1 MDMDLTVLERAV
13 LRRLVPRH
21 PSTSGD
27 FSLREEY
34 DSAVGADTSRTM
46 PFPKDWDAFN
56 LAVASLVRRGYMA
69 WGTLQGRASVT
80 EAGEGVWIGVMGTKG
95 LSSLRRNGN
104 LGEYHRMMRL
114 RDGR

>member
-1 MDMDLTVLERAV
+1 MTVLERAV

-21 PSTSGD
+21 PSTTGD

-34 DSAVGADTSRTM
+34 DAAVGASNSRTM
-46 PFPKDWDAFN
+46 PFPNDWDAFR

-69 WGTLQGRASVT
+69 RGTLQGRASVT
-80 EAGEGVWIGVMGTKG
+80 EAGEAVWMGVMGTKG
-95 LSSLRRNGN
+95 LSSLRKSGN

>member
-1 MDMDLTVLERAV
+1 MDMDMTVLERAV

-21 PSTSGD
+21 PSTGGD

-34 DSAVGADTSRTM
+34 DNAVGASNSRTM
-46 PFPKDWDAFN
+46 PFPNDWDAFR

-69 WGTLQGRASVT
+69 RGTLQGRASVT
-80 EAGEGVWIGVMGTKG
+80 EAGEAVWMSVMGPKCFQ
-95 LSSLRRNGN
+95 SLRRNGN